1 MVNQLLNFSFFIS
14 KKEISYKIK
23 FTESCIYDLNKI
35 GLYGVNKVFGLT
47 WGIMGVHNN
56 SARFGWKP
64 LDKSRIMIYAYVYFG
79 GIKKEIEI
87 CTVNINEYY
96 TLSISEKK
104 EKIVFN
110 VKNQIKNS
118 GSTLELKCPKLPK
131 LGYTNFLYFGGSKK
145 NQQDIIIEM
154 EKVK

>member
-1 MVNQLLNFSFFIS
+1 LVVILGLLPASVLAGHFSGMS
-14 KKEISYKIK
+14 SVDEKEIRWDSSTSY
-23 FTESCIYDLNKI
+23 TDARDWAHNQ
-35 GLYGVNKVFGLT
+35 
-47 WGIMGVHNN
+47 WGRLGVHNN